1 MGQYEPLPVTK
12 QVLIIYAAAN
22 GFLDDLPVELL
33 SQFEKDL
40 YQHFD
45 LNYSELLVQL
55 GEKAGLTDELKEELK
70 KGVGEV
76 AAQFK
81 ATHGVAG

>member
-1 MGQYEPLPVTK
+1 VTK

-55 GEKAGLTDELKEELK
+55 GEKAGLNDELKEGLK
-70 KGVGEV
+70 KGVGEI
-76 AAQFK
+76 AEQFK